1 MSSRTRILLCVWA
14 AGLLCLNASCDSL
27 GGLLGAFGNNVRL
40 IIENRTSYKAEP
52 DIRTSDS
59 RNLFEDIFGQGDQV
73 TNFGDHGVVA
83 ARQTVT
89 VYLSCDDL
97 EHIAIGDV
105 DFLDGDDDRVGT
117 EDANA
122 SLRRDSDFDC
132 GAVIRLTLD
141 GGVFNF
147 SADVDVEQDALGDD
161 SNDRGSDDDDDN
173 EDMADLLYR
182 LFGH

>member
-1 MSSRTRILLCVWA
+1 MSSRNRTLLCVLA
-14 AGLLCLNASCDSL
+14 PSLLCLNASCDSL

-40 IIENRTSYKAEP
+40 IIENQTSYKAQP

-59 RNLFEDIFGQGDQV
+59 SNLFEDIFAEGDEV
-73 TNFGDHGVVA
+73 TNFGNHGVVPA
-83 ARQTVT
+83 NQTVT

-122 SLRRDSDFDC
+122 SLRRDTDFDC
-132 GAVIRLTLD
+132 GDTIRLTLD
-141 GGVFNF
+141 GGIFNF
-147 SADVDVEQDALGDD
+147 SADVDVEESALNDDD
-161 SNDRGSDDDDDN
+161 SNDRDSDGDN
-173 EDMADLLYR
+173 EDMADLLDQ